1 MQPGIEVLVQGP
13 TLRGGTAAQAT
24 VAGVS
29 VLWGKRECEAEAL
42 GVGAGGGPQRW
53 EVEVGGSCVHRT
65 ESCRWGSHQHPEVL
79 ALPQAVELQA

>member
-29 VLWGKRECEAEAL
+29 VYGERGNVK
-42 GVGAGGGPQRW
+42 QKH
-53 EVEVGGSCVHRT
+53 EV
-65 ESCRWGSHQHPEVL
+65 
-79 ALPQAVELQA
+79 

>member
-29 VLWGKRECEAEAL
+29 VYGERGNVKQRRE
-42 GVGAGGGPQRW
+42 V
-53 EVEVGGSCVHRT
+53 
-65 ESCRWGSHQHPEVL
+65 
-79 ALPQAVELQA
+79 